1 MMNLKNQILLIA
13 ALPWIVFSCNSV
25 DEKQK
30 ENEATKVNKLTG
42 TYRLLESKTIKGKDT
57 VTAFTDTSKTEM
69 FKMFNEDHF
78 SFFNHDKE
86 KGKGKEPHFLA
97 GGGTYS
103 FDGKNYQERLQY
115 CSLRDWES
123 NKFDFEL
130 EFKGDTLIQRGEE
143 NLPELGVK
151 HTIIETYLKIK

>member
-1 MMNLKNQILLIA
+1 MNLKNQILLIVVLPCI
-13 ALPWIVFSCNSV
+13 ALSCNNAV
-25 DEKQK
+25 DKTK
-30 ENEATKVNKLTG
+30 ENETTKNKTLTG
-42 TYRLLESKTIKGKDT
+42 TYRLLEAKTIKGKDT

-86 KGKGKEPHFLA
+86 KGKGKEPHFIA

-103 FDGKNYQERLQY
+103 FDGKKYQERLQY

-123 NKFDFEL
+123 KNFDFEL
-130 EFKGDTLIQRGEE
+130 EFKGDTLIQHGEE

-151 HTIIETYLKIK
+151 HTIIETYLKVK

>member
-1 MMNLKNQILLIA
+1 MNLKNQILWLPA
-13 ALPWIVFSCNSV
+13 ALAALFFSCENSS
-25 DEKQK
+25 EKAK
-30 ENEATKVNKLTG
+30 DNTAVKNSTLSG
-42 TYRLLESKTIKGKDT
+42 TYKLIESKTIKEKDT
-57 VTAFTDTSKTEM
+57 VIAFTDTSKTEM

-86 KGKGKEPHFLA
+86 KGKGKDPLFVA

-103 FDGKNYQERLQY
+103 FDGTKYQERLQY
-115 CSLRDWES
+115 CSMRDWEN

-130 EFKGDTLIQRGEE
+130 TIKGDTLIQRGEE

-151 HTIIETYLKIK
+151 HEIIETYLKVK

>member
-1 MMNLKNQILLIA
+1 MIYLKNQLLFAIA
-13 ALPWIVFSCNSV
+13 ASCLVFSCKNNT
-25 DEKQK
+25 
-30 ENEATKVNKLTG
+30 ENKGTDAVKSKSLTG
-42 TYRLLESKTIKGKDT
+42 TYKLIESKTIKGKDT

-69 FKMFNEDHF
+69 FKMFNDDHF

-86 KGKGKEPHFLA
+86 KGKGKEPLFVA

-103 FDGKNYQERLQY
+103 FDGVKYQERLQY
-115 CSLRDWES
+115 CSMRDWES

-130 EFKGDTLIQRGEE
+130 TLKGDTLIQTGEE

-151 HTIIETYLKIK
+151 HTIVETYLKVK

>member
-1 MMNLKNQILLIA
+1 MNLKNQLLLIT
-13 ALPWIVFSCNSV
+13 ALSCTLFSCNNV
-25 DEKQK
+25 NEKQAESEHLK
-30 ENEATKVNKLTG
+30 KTTLTG
-42 TYRLLESKTIKGKDT
+42 TYKLLESKTIKGKDT

-103 FDGKNYQERLQY
+103 FDGKKYQERLQY
-115 CSLRDWES
+115 CSLRDWEG

-151 HTIIETYLKIK
+151 HTIVETYLKVK